1 MAKPKLQQWTYYLK
15 WVLWVLLIQ
24 LVLVNITAAIYA
36 YKFTHFYNGP
46 APVYNPN
53 KNIFA
58 KTWKLFVGPT
68 FYKDTEEGLPPFPY
82 QSISFTSKNQKSI
95 NGWYSKADSG
105 NKCVIILHGISANK
119 SYMLA
124 EASEFRNWGY
134 SVLLI
139 DFRGH
144 GKSAGNCST
153 FGKKETEELDSAFNY
168 AKSHGNEHILI
179 YGMSMGAIV
188 GMKAIAEHSINVDG
202 IILDAPFGS
211 LKSHFRSRASI
222 LGFPS
227 EPFATLV
234 TLWIGIE
241 RGYDGFDHGGYEYA
255 NQIRCPVLVQ
265 WGRKD
270 RFVSKKEIDTI
281 YQSIASSNKELVVY
295 EDADHESLIQV
306 EPTVWNTKVKG
317 FVQNIEQRRN

>member
-1 MAKPKLQQWTYYLK
+1 MVKPKLQQWIYYSK
-15 WVLWVLLIQ
+15 WVLWVVVIQ
-24 LVLVNITAAIYA
+24 IVLVNITASIYA
-36 YKFTHFYNGP
+36 YKFTHFYDGP

-68 FYKDTEEGLPPFPY
+68 FYKDTEEGIPPFPY
-82 QSISFTSKNQKSI
+82 QSITFSSKNQEQI
-95 NGWYSKADSG
+95 NGWYSKADTG

-124 EASEFRNWGY
+124 EASQFKNWGY
-134 SVLLI
+134 SVFMV

-144 GKSAGNCST
+144 GKSSGNCST
-153 FGKKETEELDSAFNY
+153 FGKKETEELDSVYNY
-168 AKSHGNEHILI
+168 ARAKGNKRVII

-188 GMKAIAEHSINVDG
+188 GMKAIAEQSVKVDG

-211 LKSHFRSRASI
+211 LKSHFRSRAAI

-234 TLWIGIE
+234 TFWIGIE
-241 RGYDGFDHGGYEYA
+241 RGYDGFDHGGYQYA
-255 NQIRCPVLVQ
+255 NKISCPVLVQ

-270 RFVSKKEIDTI
+270 RYVSQKEINKI
-281 YQSIASSNKELVVY
+281 YQSIPSSNKELVVY
-295 EDADHESLIQV
+295 EDADHESLIQT
-306 EPTVWNTKVKG
+306 EPTVWNTKVKE
-317 FVQNIEQRRN
+317 FVKKTEVD